1 MKATFKIGKNVYTFK
16 DLTLRRYYE
25 LKGIL
30 AQEGKE
36 TEFAIV
42 ECMTECPVQELKKL
56 KFSDWLM
63 IWEETELKLT
73 SLQGDT
79 ESIKP
84 IVELDE
90 VRYGLPAIEDMT
102 IGEIADLDIIMS
114 GNNAEAKMAEIAAVL
129 YRPIVSQKG
138 NTLVLEPYDTDGFKT
153 RVEKFQDM
161 PLSAIKSAN
170 SFFLQSADL
179 LLKSTADSLLNLKVA
194 KSISPEDLENLR
206 SLLQHVPGG
215 APSIFWLEKILSD
228 FKKLQ
233 SSQYAQH
240 LTGSLSRKTK
250 LRNTIWPFN
259 RNKNII

>member
-25 LKGIL
+25 LKQIL

-42 ECMTECPVQELKKL
+42 ECMTDCPVQELKKL
-56 KFSDWLM
+56 RFSDWLM

-79 ESIKP
+79 DSIKP
-84 IVELDE
+84 IIELNGI
-90 VRYGLPAIEDMT
+90 RYGLPAIEDMT
-102 IGEIADLDIIMS
+102 IGEFADLDIILS
-114 GNNAEAKMAEIAAVL
+114 GDNAEAKMAEIAAVL

-138 NTLVLEPYDTDGFKT
+138 NTLVLETYDTEGFKT
-153 RVEKFQDM
+153 RVETFQDL
-161 PLSAIKSAN
+161 PLSSIKSAN
-170 SFFLQSADL
+170 SFFLQSAGL
-179 LLKSTADSLLNLKVA
+179 LLKSTADSLLKMPETNL
-194 KSISPEDLENLR
+194 ISPKDLDNLR

-215 APSIFWLEKILSD
+215 EPSIFWLDKILSD

-233 SSQYAQH
+233 SSKYAQH
-240 LTGSLSRKTK
+240 LTGSLSRRTR
-250 LRNTIWPFN
+250 LRDTIWPFN
-259 RNKNII
+259 RNKKLI